1 MNLSVVIPVPI
12 GELYDKCTIL
22 KIKYERIIDVDKRAM
37 VRKELD
43 YLQPF
48 LDIHLVDIHEREFFV
63 QLKTINETLW
73 DIEDRLRV
81 KEVLGEFDQEFI
93 QLARSVYQTNDLRA
107 RVKWE
112 INQYT
117 GSEIAEIK
125 SYASIREGVVRFG
138 PSGEP
143 LVPLPYSII

>member
-1 MNLSVVIPVPI
+1 MNLYVVIPVPI

-22 KIKYERIIDVDKRAM
+22 EIKYERIHDVAKRAM

-48 LDIHLVDIHEREFFV
+48 LDIHLVDIPERQFFL
-63 QLKTINETLW
+63 QLKTINQTLW
-73 DIEDRLRV
+73 EIEDHLRE
-81 KEVLGEFDQEFI
+81 KEGLGEFDQEFI
-93 QLARSVYQTNDLRA
+93 MLARSVYKTNDLRA
-107 RVKWE
+107 RVKWD

-125 SYASIREGVVRFG
+125 SYKV
-138 PSGEP
+138 GEP
-143 LVPLPYSII
+143 KVPPTL